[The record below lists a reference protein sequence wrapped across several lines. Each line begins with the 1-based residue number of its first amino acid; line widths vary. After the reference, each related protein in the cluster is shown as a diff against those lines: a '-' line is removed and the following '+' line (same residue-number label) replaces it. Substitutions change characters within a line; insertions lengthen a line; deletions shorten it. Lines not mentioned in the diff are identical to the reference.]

1 MLLSLEVLP
10 KPIELFYGEKI
21 KTSSKRVSVKSSSN
35 VSALSA
41 DALNWSRR
49 PFGWN
54 KRKKSLQK
62 RNWELSNPITNAR
75 RFGGAKRFNCVN
87 CKTIWVKCLLS
98 VDLNGPNLLRNT
110 WSRMKFSNFQLSKIR
125 AELLEPSSHD
135 ENVKNRAAK
144 TQP

>member
-41 DALNWSRR
+41 NALNWSRR

-54 KRKKSLQK
+54 KRKKSLQEQ
-62 RNWELSNPITNAR
+62 NWELSNPITNAR
-75 RFGGAKRFNCVN
+75 RFEAQKDSIVRIAKWFELNVFVHRFKWTEFVTQRLKPNEV
-87 CKTIWVKCLLS
+87 LELS
-98 VDLNGPNLLRNT
+98 AE
-110 WSRMKFSNFQLSKIR
+110 QIR
-125 AELLEPSSHD
+125 AELHEPSSHD
-135 ENVKNRAAK
+135 ENAKNRAAK